1 MDCPHLLCYL
11 NRLNRRRITHLRQT
25 LAPYQYVGIMHLVM
39 RYVSKHPGA
48 SQDEVR
54 EFYALDKTSVCRDAR
69 RLEEL
74 GHVRRQIDEK
84 NRRQNQL
91 FLTPEG
97 EAFLPVINA
106 AYDTFSQKLVDGLTE
121 EELDTLLALL
131 QKLDANTA
139 EGIGRNTL

>member
-11 NRLNRRRITHLRQT
+11 NRLNRRRINHLRQ
-25 LAPYQYVGIMHLVM
+25 AQSPYQYVGIMHLLM
-39 RYVSKHPGA
+39 RYISKHPGA

-54 EFYALDKTSVCRDAR
+54 EYYTLDKTSVCRDAR

-74 GHVRRQIDEK
+74 GHIRRQIDEN

-97 EAFLPVINA
+97 EAFLPTINA
-106 AYDTFSQKLVDGLTE
+106 AYDSFSKKLVGDMTAS
-121 EELDTLLALL
+121 ELDTLIALL
-131 QKLDANTA
+131 QKLDVNTA
-139 EGIGRNTL
+139 EKL

>member
-1 MDCPHLLCYL
+1 MDCRHLLCYL
-11 NRLNRRRITHLRQT
+11 TRLHRRRTAYLRQA

-39 RYVSKHPGA
+39 RYVSRHPGA
-48 SQDEVR
+48 SQDEIR

-74 GHVRRQIDEK
+74 GHIRRQIDEN

-106 AYDTFSQKLVDGLTE
+106 AYDAFSRKLVGDMTE

-131 QKLDANTA
+131 KKLDDNTA
-139 EGIGRNTL
+139 DRL

>member
-1 MDCPHLLCYL
+1 MNCPHLLCYL
-11 NRLNRRRITHLRQT
+11 TRLNRRRNAYLRQA
-25 LAPYQYVGIMHLVM
+25 LAPYQYVGIMHLLM
-39 RYVSKHPGA
+39 RYISQHPGA

-54 EFYALDKTSVCRDAR
+54 EYYSLDKTSVCRDAR

-74 GHVRRQIDEK
+74 GHLRRQIDES

-106 AYDTFSQKLVDGLTE
+106 AYDAFSQKLVGDMTE
-121 EELDTLLALL
+121 QELDTLLALL
-131 QKLDANTA
+131 KKLDENTA
-139 EGIGRNTL
+139 ERS

>member
-11 NRLNRRRITHLRQT
+11 NRLNRRRISHLRQA
-25 LAPYQYVGIMHLVM
+25 LSPYQYVGIMHLLM
-39 RYVSKHPGA
+39 RYISKHPGA

-54 EFYALDKTSVCRDAR
+54 EYYSLDKTSVCRDAR

-74 GHVRRQIDEK
+74 GHIRRQIDES

-97 EAFLPVINA
+97 EAFLPTINE
-106 AYDTFSQKLVDGLTE
+106 AYDTFSKKLVGEMTA
-121 EELDTLLALL
+121 EELDTLITLL
-131 QKLDANTA
+131 KKLDANTA
-139 EGIGRNTL
+139 EKL